1 MPAVSRKPPSTLLGA
16 SRGSLTVLDGVAVLV
31 GVVIGIGIFGFPP
44 LVAQQTDSALVYMGL
59 WIAGGLVMLVGAL
72 CYAELGSAYPHA
84 GGEYHFLRRAWG
96 PPVGLLFAWA
106 RGTVIQTGSIAAV
119 AFIYG
124 EYAQQ
129 LLPLG
134 ERGVAIHAAL
144 AVVGLTLLNMVGTRQ
159 SKRLQIVFTSLTVVV
174 LLGVIGAGLLSTAPP
189 PVATTAPGA
198 ATGSLAGTLGMGM
211 VFVLLTYGGWNEAAY
226 LSGEL
231 RDPARNMPR
240 VLLIGV
246 VVVSA
251 VYVLANLGYLKIFG
265 LDGLRQSTA
274 VGADLIRLVAGPM
287 AAALLSVTVC
297 VAALSTINACI
308 LTGARVYYALGR
320 DVPRL
325 SVLGAWND
333 SGETPVQAL
342 LLQGAITL
350 GLVVFGAFSDNGIA
364 AMVAYTAPV
373 FWLFM
378 LLTAASVLVLR
389 RREPFRPR
397 PFRVP
402 LFPFTPLLFV
412 ATCLGLLWSST
423 LYAGPGAF
431 VGLLVLAT
439 GLPLL
444 LLRRREA
451 DKGTD
456 DKNGL
461 PESNVFPD

>member
-1 MPAVSRKPPSTLLGA
+1 MPDVSSQSPSSMLGA

-44 LVAQQTDSALVYMGL
+44 LVAQQTDSSFVYMGL
-59 WIAGGLVMLVGAL
+59 WIAGGLIMLVGAL

-84 GGEYHFLRRAWG
+84 GGEYHFLQRAWG

-134 ERGVAIHAAL
+134 ERGVAIHGAL
-144 AVVGLTLLNMVGTRQ
+144 AVVGLTLLNMVGTRE
-159 SKRLQIVFTSLTVVV
+159 SKRLQIVFTALTVVV
-174 LLGVIGAGLLSTAPP
+174 LLGVIGAGLLSTAPS
-189 PVATTAPGA
+189 PVEQAPSA

-231 RDPARNMPR
+231 RDPARNMRR

-246 VVVSA
+246 VVVSV
-251 VYVLANLGYLKIFG
+251 VYVLANLAYLQIFG
-265 LDGLRQSTA
+265 LEGLRQSNA
-274 VGADLIRLVAGPM
+274 VGADLIRMVAGPM
-287 AAALLSVTVC
+287 AAAVLSLTIC

-308 LTGARVYYALGR
+308 LTGARVYYAIGR
-320 DVPRL
+320 DVPSL

-333 SGETPVQAL
+333 SGETPVRAL
-342 LLQGAITL
+342 LLQGIITL
-350 GLVVFGAFSDNGIA
+350 GLVLFGAFSQNGIA

-389 RREPFRPR
+389 YREPLRPR

-402 LFPFTPLLFV
+402 LYPFTPLLFV

-431 VGLLVLAT
+431 VGLIVLAT

-444 LLRRREA
+444 LLRRTEA
-451 DKGTD
+451 GKEVDN
-456 DKNGL
+456 KNGL
-461 PESNVFPD
+461 PESRVFPD